1 MSSVWKRPTSSP
13 RQQELAWRNLI
24 FQSHDQFC
32 HCEDVDLHFILLMNK
47 FGNAPKPESE
57 IKNIKWLITGKPD
70 IPEEDT
76 TEKDDPG
83 FLDGELEMLF
93 NENTGDAKEKEEPTT
108 R

>member
-32 HCEDVDLHFILLMNK
+32 HCEDVDYHFILLMNK

-57 IKNIKWLITGKPD
+57 VQNIKWLITGKPD
-70 IPEEDT
+70 IPEEHT

-83 FLDGELEMLF
+83 FLEGELEILF
-93 NENTGDAKEKEEPTT
+93 NENTGDEKEKEQQST

>member
-1 MSSVWKRPTSSP
+1 MSSVWKKPTSSP

-47 FGNAPKPESE
+47 FGNTPKPESDVR
-57 IKNIKWLITGKPD
+57 NIKWLITGKP
-70 IPEEDT
+70 EEEKEDT

-83 FLDGELEMLF
+83 FLDGELEILF
-93 NENTGDAKEKEEPTT
+93 KETSGEEKQDAAAST